1 MVEIKDFI
9 DQHVA
14 VVSEKYSHA
23 ALSYFTAITSGKQ
36 EDFAT
41 LAQAELDLE
50 KIYTNKEDF
59 HLIKNFKETPIDD
72 PLLKRQIDVL
82 FLSYQ
87 GKQADEKLLEKIIE
101 IQNQI
106 EQKFAGFRAII
117 EWKTFTDNQIEEI
130 LSTSKDSEEVQKA
143 RLASKAIGSQ
153 VVENV
158 VEIVA
163 LRNEVAKQ
171 LWYKNYHDMS
181 LRLSEQDP
189 EHISTLFDEL
199 DELTRNAFANEKK
212 NIDSYLAEK
221 FEITEEKLMPRHY
234 QNRYFQEAPKIY
246 QIDLDIYYQDQDIV
260 ELSRGYYESLKL
272 PVESILQASDLYE
285 REGKYQHA
293 CCIDINKTD
302 DVRIVCNI
310 KPNAKWM
317 NTQLHELWHAVY
329 DKFADPTTPYLLREP
344 AHIFTTEAIAML
356 FGRFASNTQ
365 RMQDILH
372 ISEEEKHNIAD
383 ACFRTL
389 RLEQLVFSRRAQ
401 VMYRFE
407 KQMYENP
414 DQDLNTLWRDLV
426 ETYQMIKRPAN
437 RNEPDRATK
446 IHIATSPCYYHN
458 YLLGELL
465 ASQLYYH
472 IVWTILKSSDYRF
485 QSFYNQPE
493 VGEYLKKNI
502 FYPGS
507 KYHWDTMI
515 ELATGERL
523 TPKWYAMQ
531 FVGT

>member
-1 MVEIKDFI
+1 MIEIKDFI
-9 DQHVA
+9 DKHVSI
-14 VVSEKYSHA
+14 VSERYSHT
-23 ALSYFTAITSGKQ
+23 ALSYFNAITSGKA

-41 LAQAELDLE
+41 LAQAELELE
-50 KIYTNKEDF
+50 KLYTNKEDF
-59 HLIKNFKETPIDD
+59 QLIKKFKETPIDD

-87 GKQADEKLLEKIIE
+87 GKQADEKTLEKIIE

-106 EQKFAGFRAII
+106 EQKFSGFRAII
-117 EWKTFTDNQIEEI
+117 DWKIFTDNQIEEI
-130 LSTSKDSEEVQKA
+130 LSTSKDSEEVEKA
-143 RLASKAIGSQ
+143 RIASKAIGP
-153 VVENV
+153 VVV
-158 VEIVA
+158 QDVLQIVA
-163 LRNEVAKQ
+163 LRNETAKE

-189 EHISTLFDEL
+189 EHISVLFDKL
-199 DELTRNAFANEKK
+199 DELTRDAFANEKK
-212 NIDSYLAEK
+212 NIDKHLAEK
-221 FEITEEKLMPRHY
+221 FGIIEEELMPRHY

-246 QIDLDIYYQDQDIV
+246 QIDLDVYYKDQDIV

-272 PVESILQASDLYE
+272 PVESILEASDLYE
-285 REGKYQHA
+285 RESKYQHA
-293 CCIDINKTD
+293 CCIDINKTG

-310 KPNAKWM
+310 KSNAKWM

-344 AHIFTTEAIAML
+344 AHIFTTESIAML
-356 FGRFASNTQ
+356 FGRFASNPQ
-365 RMQDILH
+365 RIQDILH
-372 ISEEEKHNIAD
+372 ISEEEKQKIAD
-383 ACFRTL
+383 ACFHTL

-414 DQDLNTLWRDLV
+414 DQDLNTLRRDLV
-426 ETYQMIKRPAN
+426 EKYQMIKRPAG

-465 ASQLYYH
+465 ASQLYYY
-472 IVWTILKSSDYRF
+472 IVWKVLKSSDYRF

-523 TPKWYAMQ
+523 TPKWYAKQ
-531 FVGT
+531 FVG